1 MATTQKRRK
10 IILLDERG
18 IFTPEGVAKLQALYS
33 RSSKSV
39 VGQMRKI
46 LNDRDFAKFMAQY
59 YVKYGHGSIGDC
71 GTVTLF
77 IENVSLLVAKA
88 IQDSQ
93 LYSGQETSTR
103 YINMLKQP
111 ISDPINSAVSRKIL
125 ANWMKFYAEAEKP
138 LIAYLKKLYPRT
150 AGQKPK
156 TYNNA
161 IKARSF
167 DIRRGFLPAGIC
179 TQLSWHTSL
188 RQAAERLAL
197 LKFHPLTEVREV
209 AEQMQTMLVKKYPS
223 SFSHKLYAEQ
233 ERFREETMGEYSYYH
248 NPDSPK
254 FSFRNGID
262 MKELKKHAKVFANR
276 PKKTNLPVFLAELG
290 NCTTEFLL
298 DFGSA
303 RDAQRHRNGV
313 FRMPLLT
320 ADIGFHQ
327 WYLDALSPEL
337 KEKAVALLEEQA
349 KLLNKLKTAPEIKQY
364 YISLGFLVSCKTTYS
379 LPQTLYVTE
388 LRSDK
393 TVHETYRAVMHKMA
407 DQVRKHFPD
416 VALHADMD
424 KNVWDIRRG
433 TQTIEKVKAPAKAA

>member
-1 MATTQKRRK
+1 MKKRK
-10 IILLDERG
+10 IILLEEKG

-33 RSSKSV
+33 RSAHSV
-39 VGQMRKI
+39 LRQIKKI
-46 LNDRDFAKFMAQY
+46 LNDKDFAKFMAQY

-71 GTVTLF
+71 GTLTFF

-111 ISDPINSAVSRKIL
+111 IVDPIGSAVSKKIL

-138 LIAYLKKLYPRT
+138 LIVYLKKQYPRT
-150 AGQKPK
+150 PGQKMK

-161 IKARSF
+161 IKARGF

-188 RQAAERLAL
+188 RQAAERIAL
-197 LKFHPLTEVREV
+197 LNYHPLAEVREV
-209 AEQMQTMLVKKYPS
+209 AAEMHKQLRKKYPS
-223 SFSHKLYAEQ
+223 SFSHKLYPDQ
-233 ERFREETMGEYSYYH
+233 ERFREETMAQYSYYH
-248 NPDSPK
+248 DPKSPS
-254 FSFRNGID
+254 FSFKNGVD
-262 MKELKKHAKVFANR
+262 MTELKKYLKTFAAR

-290 NCTTEFLL
+290 NISCRFLL

-303 RDAQRHRNGV
+303 RDAQRHRNGI

-320 ADIGFHQ
+320 TDIGFHE
-327 WYLDALSPEL
+327 WYLNALPPEL
-337 KEKAVALLEEQA
+337 KSKAVDLLVEQSILLEKLDATPEQ
-349 KLLNKLKTAPEIKQY
+349 KQY

-407 DQVRKHFPD
+407 KEVQKHFPGI
-416 VALHADMD
+416 ALHADMD
-424 KNVWDIRRG
+424 KNAWDIRRG
-433 TQTIEKVKAPAKAA
+433 TQTIDKRKAA